1 MEALSINEVS
11 STVED
16 SAAAKETA
24 AAKEAAIVGHVTNGE
39 AAAGGR
45 TRRMC

>member
-16 SAAAKETA
+16 SAAKETA

-45 TRRMC
+45 TRMMC